1 MREIRD
7 IKVGDTIVLCGC
19 RECEALFTGKE
30 IFLEK
35 DNFIRATNFNEAVL
49 NLLSIGARCRITKIF
64 QSTFGYDYEM
74 ITLDCPNGEYDF
86 LMDVVGAN
94 FTRCPREVAFETLGL

>member
-1 MREIRD
+1 MKEIRD
-7 IKVGDTIVLCGC
+7 IKVGDTIV
-19 RECEALFTGKE
+19 FTGKE
-30 IFLEK
+30 ILLS
-35 DNFIRATNFNEAVL
+35 DNFIRVEYFNEAGL
-49 NLLSIGARCRITKIF
+49 NIMSIGARCRITKIF

-74 ITLDCPNGEYDF
+74 ITMDCPNGEYDF

>member
-1 MREIRD
+1 MKEIKD

-30 IFLEK
+30 ILLS
-35 DNFIRATNFNEAVL
+35 DNFIRVE
-49 NLLSIGARCRITKIF
+49 LSIGARCRITKIF
-64 QSTFGYDYEM
+64 QSTFGYNYEM

-86 LMDVVGAN
+86 LEHVVRKN